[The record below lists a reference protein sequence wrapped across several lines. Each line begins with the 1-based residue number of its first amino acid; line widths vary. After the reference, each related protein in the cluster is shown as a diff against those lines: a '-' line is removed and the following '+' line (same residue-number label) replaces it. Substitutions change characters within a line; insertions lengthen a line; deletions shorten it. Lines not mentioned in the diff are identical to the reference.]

1 MCKVVLCLAC
11 VLLVGCREYPHYA
24 PVLVQAAVP
33 QEADEKALSELE
45 LSFRFDGI
53 IEKKAPASG
62 ASIPVATVGM
72 RIRNQGNQPIKLSF
86 ADFTYQDHANQR
98 FPLTAAHQSGKRL
111 EQAILASGQSG
122 NFDLQFDLPVNYA
135 FGPSFRLYWKFDKEA
150 AAVPVYTKF
159 AVAAR
164 PTYHAPPASY
174 YNPWSFGPYYG
185 YPYHY
190 YDPYPY
196 YGYGSFG
203 FSYGFDY
210 HPRHHHGHRKHH

>member
-1 MCKVVLCLAC
+1 M
-11 VLLVGCREYPHYA
+11 
-24 PVLVQAAVP
+24 
-33 QEADEKALSELE
+33 
-45 LSFRFDGI
+45 
-53 IEKKAPASG
+53 
-62 ASIPVATVGM
+62 
-72 RIRNQGNQPIKLSF
+72 
-86 ADFTYQDHANQR
+86 
-98 FPLTAAHQSGKRL
+98 
-111 EQAILASGQSG
+111 
-122 NFDLQFDLPVNYA
+122 
-135 FGPSFRLYWKFDKEA
+135 
-150 AAVPVYTKF
+150 PVYTKF

-164 PTYHAPPASY
+164 PAYHAPPASY